1 MGVKIN
7 KQHQGAKQET
17 RCPPPK
23 WWCLERQIGIK
34 LAVNHQRF
42 LDARLAYFGNPSP
55 CRPNTCRTE
64 LTLNL
69 WKTSG
74 KTEGPCT
81 QDHLSSISTAR
92 SFFMFA
98 SCTRRA
104 TLSLSLKWD
113 PTRCKH
119 SMETAATASRRNSGS
134 MWLKP
139 FPLPHNNETKRP
151 QTLGIFW
158 DSTCRC
164 RWTWEQNTCHVELFN
179 EIIKYICRYWV
190 FSRDYGWDG
199 GLRVRWRFTGDLIFL
214 MALKGSSPRRGPNS

>member
-1 MGVKIN
+1 MRALRI
-7 KQHQGAKQET
+7 
-17 RCPPPK
+17 
-23 WWCLERQIGIK
+23 
-34 LAVNHQRF
+34 LAIR
-42 LDARLAYFGNPSP
+42 RLADQTPAAQNWHS
-55 CRPNTCRTE
+55 
-64 LTLNL
+64 
-69 WKTSG
+69 TSEKPVG
-74 KTEGPCT
+74 KQKVCT

-164 RWTWEQNTCHVELFN
+164 KWTWEQNTCHVELFN
-179 EIIKYICRYWV
+179 EIIKYICQYM
-190 FSRDYGWDG
+190 
-199 GLRVRWRFTGDLIFL
+199 L
-214 MALKGSSPRRGPNS
+214 